1 MYKIGDKVI
10 IRDWHEVAKERGQE
24 KGKIYC
30 EAHCVYDFSMN
41 DYAGERA
48 VIEEVQEYKN
58 SGENWYRLA
67 SGSGELLPYHWTDS
81 MLVRR
86 DVSMAEEK
94 FADRPQIQK
103 GDIIRVVGEFSK
115 EESCHVV
122 SAVRDTGVY
131 SDHPNYHYNEEIL
144 AVYRFDGRDFKC
156 VWESV
161 GYQFDRFKRIID
173 GINKTQLTLS
183 VKLKSVN
190 GAMEKLAKE
199 TGDDKHGSE

>member
-58 SGENWYRLA
+58 TGENWYRLA
-67 SGSGELLPYHWTDS
+67 SESGELLPYHWTDS
-81 MLVRR
+81 MLARR

-103 GDIIRVVGEFSK
+103 GDIIRFISGITGE
-115 EESCHVV
+115 ENV
-122 SAVRDTGVY
+122 AVAR
-131 SDHPNYHYNEEIL
+131 NENNEAFFDCAIGEVL
-144 AVYRFDGRDFKC
+144 AIYRFDGRDFKC
-156 VWESV
+156 IWESRE
-161 GYQFDRFKRIID
+161 YQLQRWNEACKLTIKLTKRSIED
-173 GINKTQLTLS
+173 WKDVLAAL
-183 VKLKSVN
+183 
-190 GAMEKLAKE
+190 EKMNQYAKE
-199 TGDDKHGSE
+199 AGDGKQ